1 MADQSSFTTLF
12 APSSLPFPITIQRLL
27 VQQPHSPITKTQA
40 LFTYSFVPRTGAPG
54 PSDGKAERLSK
65 VYESPIEGQFEGW
78 ADRISHGTVVRD
90 TNVPLVYIKEDC
102 THDVQLHG
110 LCALC
115 GRDLTGTDYTGFSE
129 TSRAKI
135 AMVHDVGGLTVSLEE
150 ASRLEAATTS
160 RLLSAKKLSLIVDL
174 DQTIVHATVDPTVGE
189 WLADSDNPNHEAL
202 DGVKSFRLGMTSGDQ
217 SVDDGCIYYVKKRSV
232 SQSVFKKQVEML
244 SNHVVPS
251 CALYHTSCRP
261 GLDQFLADLA
271 EIYEMHVYTM
281 GTRAYAIEVCN
292 VIDPDGRLFGGR
304 ILSRDES
311 GSLTRKSLQRLFP
324 CDDHMVVIIDD
335 RADVW
340 DGVPNLV
347 KVIPCACYNYGIHS
361 RTIDPLTPL
370 PTVLWFSTDEFFVG
384 IGDINSA
391 FLPPNPS
398 PSPLLPPSSTS
409 VSSSTSPSFSTDTT
423 DDSTIISLSMSE
435 AKASTAQ
442 VLTEQ
447 IESRPLAA
455 KALEQAKKE
464 GSSSSSSSS
473 VKPVDRAELDS
484 DDDDQEDEEEE
495 EEDDDEEDHSTKTS
509 AQDVVRS
516 TTPPPREAVL
526 KDDDRELIRLFDI
539 LKTICDTFYRPG
551 TSSTSS
557 DGDPT
562 TTSDVKNIIPSL
574 KRRTFSFTS
583 LVFSGLV
590 ALGTPASQSEWW
602 RLATLFGAHCA
613 ESISSRTTHLVA
625 KEAGT
630 AKVHQA
636 YSMKCIKV
644 VRPGWLVD
652 SIARWEK
659 LDERAY
665 LLITPDDPDPSG
677 QDEEDED
684 EEKEDDQLLRLVEA
698 GLPLGGGDL
707 DDIDGFDEEALRR
720 MAEQDDLDAEL
731 EEVDWANAEKEIEDA
746 LAESEYDS
754 DASTGSARTSSSA
767 KGLMVGSLV
776 GKGKK
781 RPRPSSL
788 RSNGGS
794 STDDVERGGS
804 SDSRLKSDAGGKK
817 DQALATSS
825 GVVADSPLQ
834 KRVKTSRMRSSNLL
848 KVSFPHDVNFDSE
861 ARKEGGESGDPGTTN
876 TSRASSRN
884 GETSSELGSGAE
896 DDDDDEAF
904 FASMAEEVEK
914 EWSGRT
920 DVQ

>member
-217 SVDDGCIYYVKKRSV
+217 SVDDGCIYYVKKR
-232 SQSVFKKQVEML
+232 
-244 SNHVVPS
+244 
-251 CALYHTSCRP
+251 P

-347 KVIPCACYNYGIHS
+347 KVIPY
-361 RTIDPLTPL
+361 
-370 PTVLWFSTDEFFVG
+370 EFFVG

-636 YSMKCIKV
+636 YSIKSIKV

-684 EEKEDDQLLRLVEA
+684 EEKEDDQFLRLVEA

-861 ARKEGGESGDPGTTN
+861 ARKEGGESGDPETTN

>member
-1 MADQSSFTTLF
+1 MADRSSFTTVF

-40 LFTYSFVPRTGAPG
+40 LFTYSFVPRTAAPG
-54 PSDGKAERLSK
+54 PSEGKEERLCK

-78 ADRISHGTVVRD
+78 ADHIRHGTVVRD
-90 TNVPLVYIKEDC
+90 THVPLVYIKEDC

-189 WLADSDNPNHEAL
+189 WLTESDNPNHEAL

-232 SQSVFKKQVEML
+232 SQSV
-244 SNHVVPS
+244 STRHV
-251 CALYHTSCRP
+251 P

-324 CDDHMVVIIDD
+324 WDDHMVVIIDD

-347 KVIPCACYNYGIHS
+347 KVIPY
-361 RTIDPLTPL
+361 
-370 PTVLWFSTDEFFVG
+370 EFFVG

-409 VSSSTSPSFSTDTT
+409 LSSSTSPSASTDTT

-464 GSSSSSSSS
+464 GSSSSSSS
-473 VKPVDRAELDS
+473 VKPADRAGLDW
-484 DDDDQEDEEEE
+484 DDDDQEDEEE

-509 AQDVVRS
+509 AQEVVRS

-539 LKTICDTFYRPG
+539 LKTIRDTFYRPG

-636 YSMKCIKV
+636 LSMKSIKV

-659 LDERAY
+659 LDEREY

-684 EEKEDDQLLRLVEA
+684 EEKEDDELLRLVEE
-698 GLPLGGGDL
+698 GLPLGGGDF

-731 EEVDWANAEKEIEDA
+731 EDVDWANAEKEIDDA

-767 KGLMVGSLV
+767 KVLMVGSLV

-794 STDDVERGGS
+794 STDDEERGGS

-817 DQALATSS
+817 DQARATSS
-825 GVVADSPLQ
+825 GLVADSPLQ

-861 ARKEGGESGDPGTTN
+861 VRKEGGESGDPGTTN

-914 EWSGRT
+914 EWSGEN
-920 DVQ
+920 

>member
-1 MADQSSFTTLF
+1 MADPSASTTLF
-12 APSSLPFPITIQRLL
+12 APASLPFPITIQRLL
-27 VQQPHSPITKTQA
+27 VQQPQCAITKTQA
-40 LFTYSFVPRTGAPG
+40 LFTYSFVPNLVIPVE
-54 PSDGKAERLSK
+54 GKQERLSK
-65 VYESPIEGQFEGW
+65 VYESPVEGQFEGW
-78 ADRISHGTVVRD
+78 ADGIRQGTVVRD

-115 GRDLTGTDYTGFSE
+115 GKDLTGTDYTGFSE

-189 WLADSDNPNHEAL
+189 WLADPDNPNHEAL

-217 SVDDGCIYYVKKRSV
+217 SVDDGCIYYVKKR
-232 SQSVFKKQVEML
+232 
-244 SNHVVPS
+244 
-251 CALYHTSCRP
+251 P
-261 GLDQFLADLA
+261 GLDRFLADLA
-271 EIYEMHVYTM
+271 EMYEMHVYTM

-311 GSLTRKSLQRLFP
+311 ESLTRKSLQRLFP
-324 CDDHMVVIIDD
+324 CNDHMVVIIDD

-347 KVIPCACYNYGIHS
+347 KVIPY
-361 RTIDPLTPL
+361 
-370 PTVLWFSTDEFFVG
+370 EFFVG

-398 PSPLLPPSSTS
+398 PSQLVPSSSTS
-409 VSSSTSPSFSTDTT
+409 ASSSTSPTSSADSPDDTT
-423 DDSTIISLSMSE
+423 IVSPSMSE
-435 AKASTAQ
+435 AEASTAQ

-455 KALEQAKKE
+455 RAHEQAKKE
-464 GSSSSSSSS
+464 GSSNKSI
-473 VKPVDRAELDS
+473 DRAELDS
-484 DDDDQEDEEEE
+484 DDDEE
-495 EEDDDEEDHSTKTS
+495 EEDDDAEEAEEES
-509 AQDVVRS
+509 AEADPEEPVKS

-526 KDDDRELIRLFDI
+526 KDDDSELIRLFDI
-539 LKTICDTFYRPG
+539 LKMIRDTFYRPG
-551 TSSTSS
+551 TSSTSA
-557 DGDPT
+557 DGDPST
-562 TTSDVKNIIPSL
+562 ASDVKHIIPSL
-574 KRRTFSFTS
+574 KRRIFSSTS

-602 RLATLFGAHCA
+602 RLATLFGANCA
-613 ESISSRTTHLVA
+613 ESITSRTTHLVA
-625 KEAGT
+625 KEVGT

-636 YSMKCIKV
+636 LSMKSVKV

-652 SIARWEK
+652 SVARWEK
-659 LDERAY
+659 LDEREY
-665 LLITPDDPDPSG
+665 LLIPPDGNKDPSG
-677 QDEEDED
+677 QEEGEEDE
-684 EEKEDDQLLRLVEA
+684 EEDVELLRLMEERS
-698 GLPLGGGDL
+698 PFDGGDL
-707 DDIDGFDEEALRR
+707 NDIDGFDEEALRR
-720 MAEQDDLDAEL
+720 MAQQDDLDAEL
-731 EEVDWANAEKEIEDA
+731 DDVDWANAEKEIDDA

-754 DASTGSARTSSSA
+754 DASTGSARTTSSFA
-767 KGLMVGSLV
+767 RGLIVGSLA

-781 RPRPSSL
+781 RARPSSL
-788 RSNGGS
+788 GSNGGS
-794 STDDVERGGS
+794 STDDEERGS
-804 SDSRLKSDAGGKK
+804 SDTKGESGSIGTNDH
-817 DQALATSS
+817 LATS

-834 KRVKTSRMRSSNLL
+834 KRVKTSRMRSSKLL
-848 KVSFPHDVNFDSE
+848 KVSFPRDVDSE
-861 ARKEGGESGDPGTTN
+861 VRKEGGESGGPTTTN

-884 GETSSELGSGAE
+884 GETSSELGSGD

-914 EWSGRT
+914 EWSGEN
-920 DVQ
+920 